1 MNQERNEQVLNVLR
15 EHREKIQKNGEIA
28 PLIGSHMDP
37 ALKEDIGYTMF
48 GVERDSETVKKLESL
63 GFKAIYPA
71 ELSEEAIS
79 RMSDVDKYV
88 YEDKMKRALI
98 IDGKE
103 TNLSL
108 EFAKMISDHYLSADI
123 TSTHFWGLDRTNNSI
138 TKYIGL
144 GHHKEGTAEN
154 LQSLLS
160 SVGFNPTL
168 DGEKYDKSI
177 TISSDIPYPAVKRTK
192 FEQIYD
198 KGKGK
203 IQGMFAK
210 LKSIVK
216 PKNQIKENEQDE
228 RE

>member
-15 EHREKIQKNGEIA
+15 EHIEKTKKNGEIT
-28 PLIGSHMDP
+28 PLIGSH
-37 ALKEDIGYTMF
+37 KEDMGYTMYEM
-48 GVERDSETVKKLESL
+48 ERDSETVKKLESL

-79 RMSDVDKYV
+79 RMSDTERYV
-88 YEDKMKRALI
+88 YENKMKRALI

-103 TNLSL
+103 QNLSL
-108 EFAKMISDHYLSADI
+108 EFAQMISDHYLSAD
-123 TSTHFWGLDRTNNSI
+123 TPTHLWGLDRTNNSL
-138 TKYIGL
+138 TNYIGL

-154 LQSLLS
+154 LQELLS

-177 TISSDIPYPAVKRTK
+177 TISSDIPYPAVKRSK

-198 KGKGK
+198 KAKGK

-216 PKNQIKENEQDE
+216 SKDQVKENEQDE

>member
-1 MNQERNEQVLNVLR
+1 MNQERNEQVLKVLR
-15 EHREKIQKNGEIA
+15 EHREKIQENGKIA
-28 PLIGSHMDP
+28 PLIASNRDSV
-37 ALKEDIGYTMF
+37 LKEDIGYTMY
-48 GVERDSETVKKLESL
+48 GMERDSEAVKKLESL
-63 GFKAIYPA
+63 GFKVIYPA
-71 ELSEEAIS
+71 ELSEEKVS
-79 RMSDVDKYV
+79 RMSDVDRYV

-108 EFAKMISDHYLSADI
+108 EFGKMISDHYLSAD
-123 TSTHFWGLDRTNNSI
+123 TPTHLWGFDKENNSLTNHI
-138 TKYIGL
+138 VL
-144 GHHKEGTAEN
+144 GHHKEGTDEN
-154 LQSLLS
+154 LQALLE

-177 TISSDIPYPAVKRTK
+177 TISSDIPYPAVKRSK

-198 KGKGK
+198 KAKGK

-216 PKNQIKENEQDE
+216 PKDQVKENEQDE

>member
-1 MNQERNEQVLNVLR
+1 MNQERNEQVLNILR
-15 EHREKIQKNGEIA
+15 EHNEKIQKNGEIA
-28 PLIGSHMDP
+28 PYISFHSDP
-37 ALKEDIGYTMF
+37 ALKEDIGYTMY
-48 GVERDSETVKKLESL
+48 GLERDSETVKRLESL

-79 RMSDVDKYV
+79 RMSDSEKDV
-88 YEDKMKRALI
+88 YEGKMKEALI

-103 TNLSL
+103 PNLSL
-108 EFAKMISDHYLSADI
+108 EFAKMISDHYLSAD
-123 TSTHFWGLDRTNNSI
+123 TPTHLWGLDRTNNSL
-138 TKYIGL
+138 TNHIGL
-144 GHHKEGTAEN
+144 DNRKEGTAEN
-154 LQSLLS
+154 LQELLS

-177 TISSDIPYPAVKRTK
+177 TISSDIPYPAVKRSK

-198 KGKGK
+198 KAKGK
-203 IQGMFAK
+203 IQGMFTK

-216 PKNQIKENEQDE
+216 PKDQVKENEQDE

>member
-1 MNQERNEQVLNVLR
+1 MNQERNEQVLKVLR
-15 EHREKIQKNGEIA
+15 EHREKIQENGEIA
-28 PLIGSHMDP
+28 PLIGSHRDP

-48 GVERDSETVKKLESL
+48 GMERDSETVKKLESL

-71 ELSEEAIS
+71 ELSEEEVS
-79 RMSDVDKYV
+79 RMSDADRYV

-108 EFAKMISDHYLSADI
+108 EFGKMISDHYLSAD
-123 TSTHFWGLDRTNNSI
+123 TPTLLWGFDKENNSL
-138 TKYIGL
+138 TNHIGL

-154 LQSLLS
+154 LQALLE

-177 TISSDIPYPAVKRTK
+177 TISSDIPYPALKRSK
-192 FEQIYD
+192 LEQIYD
-198 KGKGK
+198 KAKGK

-216 PKNQIKENEQDE
+216 SKDQVKESEQDE